1 MKKELKYPTKDKIA
15 FVKKMLNVF
24 EGNHEFNRSKY
35 YEIIEFNNLHYYI
48 EEEDEEL
55 IDTLIFTVDNAI
67 FFDEEDYCGMSQ
79 KEVCEYVEKG
89 DMVEL
94 YFKDGI
100 PNTFHIIDD
109 YDIDESFETLLL
121 YKMVAVYKRDTKG
134 NWVVVWKKEVKSDA

>member
-1 MKKELKYPTKDKIA
+1 MISKLEKPNREKQRMIEQILRA
-15 FVKKMLNVF
+15 FEDQFWYLDSNDQLWYKF
-24 EGNHEFNRSKY
+24 EDRSY
-35 YEIIEFNNLHYYI
+35 SVD
-48 EEEDEEL
+48 EEDEEL

-79 KEVCEYVEKG
+79 EEVWEYVEKG

-121 YKMVAVYKRDTKG
+121 DKMVAVYKRDTKG